1 MIIKQVIIWGHKLHS
16 HTHSYIHNGFYI
28 AFKHLGYH
36 TFWYDDNDD
45 VSTHDFSCSLFIT
58 EHQVNKKIPCRN
70 DCIYISHYVDSGDYR
85 GVPKENII
93 ILKNSPRDFNECD
106 KNKGYE
112 YQTLNYGIPHEYFSI
127 CDNYKCLYMYWAT
140 DLLPE
145 EINENINKLSS
156 ITTSDKINFVG
167 SMTSVWRNLHSIC
180 NYYKLPFNIY
190 GATFNV
196 NSHANKSINE
206 NIQLIQTSL
215 ISPALQDENQINAN
229 YIPCRIFKNISY
241 GKMGMTNSL
250 VVYELFNKN
259 ILFHTD
265 IHELFKMGVH
275 FEQRTDK
282 NTVVQPLM
290 EFVRDN
296 HTYLNR
302 IHTIKQFLNDY
313 TSFQLGELVVPQ
325 RRSLTAV

>member
-1 MIIKQVIIWGHKLHS
+1 MNIKQVIIWGHKLHS

-28 AFKHLGYH
+28 AFKHLGYD
-36 TFWYDDNDD
+36 TFWYDDNDN

-70 DCIYISHYVDSGDYR
+70 DCIYISHYVDPRDYR

-106 KNKGYE
+106 KNKGYV
-112 YQTLNYGIPHEYFSI
+112 YQSLNYGIPHEYFSL

-156 ITTSDKINFVG
+156 ITTTDKINFVG
-167 SMTSVWRNLHSIC
+167 TFSPSWRKLKTIC
-180 NYYKLPFNIY
+180 DSYKLPFYNY
-190 GATFNV
+190 GGTFNV

-215 ISPALQDENQINAN
+215 ISPALQDETQLRLN

-275 FEQRTDK
+275 FEQRADK
-282 NTVVQPLM
+282 NSIIQPLM

-313 TSFQLGELVVPQ
+313 TSFRLGELVVPQ
-325 RRSLTAV
+325 MSRFA

>member
-1 MIIKQVIIWGHKLHS
+1 MNIKQIVIWGHKLHS

-28 AFKHLGYH
+28 AFKHLGYK
-36 TFWYDDNDD
+36 TSWYDDNDD
-45 VSTHDFSCSLFIT
+45 VSAVNFSGSLFIT

-70 DCIYISHYVDSGDYR
+70 DCIYISHYVDPGDYP
-85 GVPKENII
+85 GVSKENII

-106 KNKGYE
+106 KNKGYK
-112 YQTLNYGIPHEYFSI
+112 YQSLNYGIPHEYFLLS
-127 CDNYKCLYMYWAT
+127 DNYKCLYMYWAT

-145 EINENINKLSS
+145 EINYNINNLSN

-167 SMTSVWRNLHSIC
+167 TMTSVWHKLHNIC
-180 NYYKLPFNIY
+180 NYYKIPLSNY

-196 NSHANKSINE
+196 KSCANKSINE
-206 NIQLIQTSL
+206 NIQLIQSSL
-215 ISPALQDENQINAN
+215 ISPALQDENQIALS

-241 GKMGMTNSL
+241 GKMGITNNV

-265 IHELFKMGVH
+265 IHELFKMGVL
-275 FEQRTDK
+275 FEKRDDK
-282 NTVVQPLM
+282 NSIVQSVM

-313 TSFQLGELVVPQ
+313 TSFRLDY
-325 RRSLTAV
+325 

>member
-1 MIIKQVIIWGHKLHS
+1 MNIKQVIIWGHKLHS
-16 HTHSYIHNGFYI
+16 HTHSYIHNGFFI
-28 AFKHLGYH
+28 AFKHLGYN

-45 VSTHDFSCSLFIT
+45 VSMVDFSSSLFIT
-58 EHQVNKKIPCRN
+58 EQQVNKKIPCRD
-70 DCIYISHYVDSGDYR
+70 DCIYISHYTDPNDYP

-106 KNKGYE
+106 KNKGYK
-112 YQTLNYGIPHEYFSI
+112 YQRLNYGIPHEYFSI
-127 CDNYKCLYMYWAT
+127 CDDYKCLYMYWAT

-145 EINENINKLSS
+145 EINNNIQNLSN
-156 ITTSDKINFVG
+156 IKPSDRINFVG
-167 SMTSVWRNLHSIC
+167 TMTNAWRYLYSIC
-180 NYYKLPFNIY
+180 NSYKLPFYNY

-206 NIQLIQTSL
+206 NIELIQSSL
-215 ISPALQDENQINAN
+215 ISPALQDENQINLK

-241 GKMGMTNSL
+241 GKMGMTNN
-250 VVYELFNKN
+250 VFVYELFNKN

-265 IHELFKMGVH
+265 IHELFKMGVN
-275 FEQRTDK
+275 FEQHNDK
-282 NTVVQPLM
+282 NSIVQSLM
-290 EFVRDN
+290 EFVKDN

-313 TSFQLGELVVPQ
+313 TSFRL
-325 RRSLTAV
+325 